1 MKAVSLITLISLI
14 VMSSC
19 NLDPPYVSYGNV
31 PVNIT
36 SVSIPESGTVNQ
48 PVAVMAVAT
57 APDGCWMN
65 LRFMFSKKEDFKYDL
80 YAVGSY
86 ESNGVCPQVEVIEDT
101 LLTFTPAV
109 AGEYV
114 IITLVEPPSTIR
126 RDTVTVTVPG
136 R

>member
-1 MKAVSLITLISLI
+1 MKPVSLITLISLI
-14 VMSSC
+14 ILSSC
-19 NLDPPYVSYGNV
+19 NLDPPFVSYGNV

-48 PVAVMAVAT
+48 PVTIMAVAS

-65 LRFMFSKKEDFKYDL
+65 LRFILTKKEDFKYDL

-86 ESNGVCPQVEVIEDT
+86 ESNGVCPQVEVVKDT
-101 LLTFTPAV
+101 LLTFTPEA
-109 AGEYV
+109 AGKYE
-114 IITLVEPPSTIR
+114 IITLTGPPATIR

>member
-1 MKAVSLITLISLI
+1 MKLVSLIALISLFI
-14 VMSSC
+14 FSSC
-19 NLDPPYVSYGNV
+19 KIDPPYVSYGNV

-36 SVSIPESGTVNQ
+36 SLSIPESGTVNQ
-48 PVAVMAVAT
+48 PVTIMAVT
-57 APDGCWMN
+57 SAPDGCWMN
-65 LRFMFSKKEDFKYDL
+65 LRFILTKKEDFKYDL

-86 ESNGVCPQVEVIEDT
+86 ESNGVCPQVEVIQDS
-101 LLTFTPAV
+101 LLTFTPVA

-126 RDTVTVTVPG
+126 RDTVTVTAPG

>member
-1 MKAVSLITLISLI
+1 MKLVSLITLISLI
-14 VMSSC
+14 IMSSC
-19 NLDPPYVSYGNV
+19 SLDPPYVSYGNV

-36 SVSIPESGTVNQ
+36 SISIPESGTVNL
-48 PVAVMAVAT
+48 PVTFMAVAS

-65 LRFMFSKKEDFKYDL
+65 LRFILTKKEDFKYDL

-86 ESNGVCPQVEVIEDT
+86 ESNGVCPQVEVIKDT
-101 LLTFTPAV
+101 LLTFTPEA

-114 IITLVEPPSTIR
+114 IITLVEPPATIR